1 MSSKPLQSAKDIHH
15 HHNKH
20 YHHHHLHTHH
30 HHQHH
35 RRILQG
41 LHRRPELHGAG
52 MVLQNKCSFHLYVP
66 SSWKRV
72 LHRLQCHVSATS
84 QDYLVFRQL
93 QHCVILLLQ
102 PPRLP
107 DCTHAS
113 KWSRSLR
120 SIQSSE
126 LHCSSNDAM
135 SAASCLQMSA
145 RVYCSRIS
153 LRSI

>member
-1 MSSKPLQSAKDIHH
+1 MITIIISIRIIIINIIGESSRVFIGDQSC
-15 HHNKH
+15 
-20 YHHHHLHTHH
+20 
-30 HHQHH
+30 
-35 RRILQG
+35 
-41 LHRRPELHGAG
+41 
-52 MVLQNKCSFHLYVP
+52 MVLAWFFRTSVLSTCMCLHLG
-66 SSWKRV
+66 KRV

-84 QDYLVFRQL
+84 QNYLVFRQL
-93 QHCVILLLQ
+93 QHCAMLLLQ

-120 SIQSSE
+120 SNQSSE